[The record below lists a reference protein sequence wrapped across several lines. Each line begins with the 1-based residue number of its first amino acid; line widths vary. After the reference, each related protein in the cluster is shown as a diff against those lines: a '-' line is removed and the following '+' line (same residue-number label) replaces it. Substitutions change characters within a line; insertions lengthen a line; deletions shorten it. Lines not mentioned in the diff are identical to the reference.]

1 MQDRAVTLRPARVGG
16 AGSREVKQRGG
27 GGIGMA

>member
-1 MQDRAVTLRPARVGG
+1 MQDRDLTLRPAGVGG

-27 GGIGMA
+27 GGLGMA